1 MNNIPFYKDLNYY
14 TKVVFSMIEREYNPD
29 FLMMENYSYKTL

>member
-14 TKVVFSMIEREYNPD
+14 TKVIWKY
-29 FLMMENYSYKTL
+29 TLILHPKIAI